1 MNNTVKK
8 PRKLRINKLFS
19 KLILLDTFF
28 AKSTSENTFL
38 SLRELIQLKIR
49 LDKYSLGIYLADMK
63 AVCLFK
69 FKDSPEVIEGYFK
82 REGKIIA
89 GIYGVKLVDSL
100 LDNNLNEEVFKNLV
114 ESCMGS
120 RQVKDL
126 DEDLDTKKFDYKIDL
141 VEDIQVNGMGEN
153 KNIKINFDEQ

>member
-1 MNNTVKK
+1 MDNTIKK
-8 PRKLRINKLFS
+8 SKKLRINKLFG

-28 AKSTSENTFL
+28 AKSTSDNTFL
-38 SLRELIQLKIR
+38 SLRELIQLKTR

-69 FKDSPEVIEGYFK
+69 FRDSPEVIEGYFK

-100 LDNNLNEEVFKNLV
+100 LDSNLNEEVFKNLV
-114 ESCMGS
+114 QSCMGN

-126 DEDLDTKKFDYKIDL
+126 SEN
-141 VEDIQVNGMGEN
+141 IQVNDINEN
-153 KNIKINFDEQ
+153 KDE

>member
-1 MNNTVKK
+1 MDNTIKK
-8 PRKLRINKLFS
+8 SKKLRINKLFG

-28 AKSTSENTFL
+28 AKSTSDTTFL
-38 SLRELIQLKIR
+38 SLRELIQLKTR

-69 FKDSPEVIEGYFK
+69 FRDSPEVIEGYFK

-100 LDNNLNEEVFKNLV
+100 LDSNLNEEVFKNLV
-114 ESCMGS
+114 QSCMGN

-126 DEDLDTKKFDYKIDL
+126 SEN
-141 VEDIQVNGMGEN
+141 IQVNDINEN
-153 KNIKINFDEQ
+153 KDE